1 MIILHFFKHFF
12 SIFSFLLFVFFI
24 FTYWGKKL
32 LLKTENII
40 VQEISA
46 DFKWFLSNSLNTHI
60 TYITHITHITYLH
73 NSYNLHNSDNLHN
86 SCYVHNSYNL
96 TNITWQITMIKNT
109 RKDSGKKHAKNIKIF
124 LKKKNTNGEKSPW
137 ERYQNLTEEEK
148 EKKDIIRIFL
158 RNESK
163 SYLSIEEII
172 IENIINNYWAT
183 F

>member
-1 MIILHFFKHFF
+1 
-12 SIFSFLLFVFFI
+12 
-24 FTYWGKKL
+24 
-32 LLKTENII
+32 
-40 VQEISA
+40 
-46 DFKWFLSNSLNTHI
+46 
-60 TYITHITHITYLH
+60 
-73 NSYNLHNSDNLHN
+73 
-86 SCYVHNSYNL
+86 
-96 TNITWQITMIKNT
+96 MIKNT

-124 LKKKNTNGEKSPW
+124 LKKKNTNGEKSPR